1 MLVKSILEE
10 VELRVE
16 DAVTAAYASLMF
28 LNGTSA
34 VAWVGV
40 PKGFGRIVSLKTCII
55 REICTF
61 SPAFGF

>member
-10 VELRVE
+10 EELRVE

-34 VAWVGV
+34 AGWVGCI
-40 PKGFGRIVSLKTCII
+40 KGLDESL
-55 REICTF
+55 
-61 SPAFGF
+61 A